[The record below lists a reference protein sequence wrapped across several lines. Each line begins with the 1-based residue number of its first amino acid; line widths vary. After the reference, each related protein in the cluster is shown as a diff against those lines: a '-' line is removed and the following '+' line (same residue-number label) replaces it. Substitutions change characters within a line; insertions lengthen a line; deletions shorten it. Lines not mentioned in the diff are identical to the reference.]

1 VLVLDATCSK
11 GSKEGVLGCDQ
22 RHRRLARRTITMSN
36 IAKRKKNEAR
46 ISEAAAAKAA
56 QESGFLTIKTS
67 LVNGTKVL
75 GKYISEDSGAVAI
88 GRTYLMFT
96 LEQAKRS
103 VTQCDVLIES
113 EIPPEIKANLLST
126 QKGMMECIVKAA
138 SGMIDSAELDR
149 RKSEIAPS
157 ILPGFGP
164 SNPPVQNTNI
174 QVNLGGHQTVET
186 QTVPGDEQEPKNEG
200 SHDQGS
206 NR

>member
-1 VLVLDATCSK
+1 
-11 GSKEGVLGCDQ
+11 
-22 RHRRLARRTITMSN
+22 MSN

-46 ISEAAAAKAA
+46 VSEAAAAKAA

-75 GKYISEDSGAVAI
+75 GRYISEDSGAVAI

-103 VTQCDVLIES
+103 VSKCDALIDS
-113 EIPPEIKANLLST
+113 EMPPEIKASILST

-138 SGMIDSAELDR
+138 SGMIESAELDR
-149 RKSEIAPS
+149 ERREIAPS
-157 ILPGFGP
+157 TMPGFGP